1 MEWRSANT
9 VGTKAEIKLSTIH
22 KLNTVKKIVGLKSIS
37 TVNEGFTLPGITKL
51 SNKYY
56 NQSPPVK
63 AMR

>member
-51 SNKYY
+51 SNK
-56 NQSPPVK
+56 
-63 AMR
+63 